1 NAGLGP
7 IILISPRSILMICGN
22 SSNDVFLKNLPILVI
37 YWSGLSNKC
46 VGVSLGVSI
55 LIVLNFN
62 ILKCVLCI
70 PIRFC
75 LNKIGP
81 LESNLMP
88 IINPMKR
95 GDNITNPKK
104 DRTTSMILLSF
115 MYIKHNF
122 LYIYFQFAR
131 TYLKLFNQLLANQ
144 IQT

>member
-22 SSNDVFLKNLPILVI
+22 SSNDVFLKNFPILVI

-46 VGVSLGVSI
+46 VGVSFGVSI

-75 LNKIGP
+75 LNRIGP
-81 LESNLMP
+81 LESNLIP
-88 IINPMKR
+88 IIKQIKS
-95 GDNITNPKK
+95 GDKITNPKK
-104 DRTTSMILLSF
+104 ERTTSIIFLSF
-115 MYIKHNF
+115 MYIKNNY
-122 LYIYFQFAR
+122 LYLYF
-131 TYLKLFNQLLANQ
+131 YLF
-144 IQT
+144 I